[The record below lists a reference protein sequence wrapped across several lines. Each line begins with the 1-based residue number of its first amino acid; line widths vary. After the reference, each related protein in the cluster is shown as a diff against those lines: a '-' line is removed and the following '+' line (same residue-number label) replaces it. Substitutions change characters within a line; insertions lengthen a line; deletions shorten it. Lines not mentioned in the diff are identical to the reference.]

1 MGDVIARGGQAT
13 VHLARDLRSG
23 DEAAIKVFH
32 PHVWADEAFRARVR
46 RERAS
51 LEELDH
57 PNIIPVL
64 DSGES
69 GEHGWIVM
77 HLARG
82 GSLDDRLREGGMG
95 TQEGVRILR
104 QVASALDAAHAAG
117 HLHRDVKPANVLLDP
132 DGHAWL
138 ADFGVTR
145 PVGGSTTMPGQMVGT
160 AAYMAP
166 EVISGGRPGE
176 TADIYGFA
184 CTAFEVLTGRR
195 PFPDDEMASVLFAH
209 VDRPAPAAR
218 DINAALPPGVERALA
233 RGLSKDPAHRPA
245 TATALMDDIA
255 LSLSG
260 PGATVPMQAPAVH
273 RARRRPRM
281 TRATAMLAAGFM
293 ILGGSAAGLAWMAAG
308 ADDAPTA
315 QAPARVPQRIPLP
328 SGSVAGTPA
337 AASAVPG
344 LRGDDLVATA
354 TVGDGA
360 HAYAIDAAPGRT
372 PHQVAQSVASALG
385 AKGMIVQRMDL
396 EGPGSVTLARE
407 PSDVLLVGDEWLV
420 AEVPSVETGRQD
432 VVLAVEGS
440 DIAPLRFMRELAA
453 ARPAAVISPDAG

>member
-23 DEAAIKVFH
+23 DEAAIKIFH
-32 PHVWADEAFRARVR
+32 PHVWADAAFRARVR

-51 LEELDH
+51 LEALDH

-64 DSGES
+64 DAGES

-77 HLARG
+77 RLARG
-82 GSLDDRLREGGMG
+82 GSLDDRLREGSVPID
-95 TQEGVRILR
+95 EGVHILR

-117 HLHRDVKPANVLLDP
+117 HLHRDVKPANVLLGP
-132 DGHAWL
+132 GGHAWL

-145 PVGGSTTMPGQMVGT
+145 PVGGSTTMPGQLVGT

-176 TADIYGFA
+176 TADVYGFA
-184 CTAFEVLTGRR
+184 CMAFEVLTGRR

-209 VDRPAPAAR
+209 VDRPAPGAR

-233 RGLSKDPAHRPA
+233 HGLAKDPARRPA
-245 TATALMDDIA
+245 TASALMDDLA
-255 LSLSG
+255 ASLMG
-260 PGATVPMQAPAVH
+260 PGATVPMRTPAVH
-273 RARRRPRM
+273 RGRRRPRM

-308 ADDAPTA
+308 ADDATPA
-315 QAPARVPQRIPLP
+315 AAPPRVPQRIPLP
-328 SGSVAGTPA
+328 SGSVAGAAA

-360 HAYAIDAAPGRT
+360 HAFAIDAAPGRT
-372 PHQVAQSVASALG
+372 PHEVAKAVTAALG
-385 AKGMIVQRMDL
+385 AEGMIVQRMDL
-396 EGPGSVTLARE
+396 DGPGSVALARE
-407 PSDVLLVGDEWLV
+407 PGDVLLVGDEWLV
-420 AEVPSVETGRQD
+420 AEVPSVEAGRQD
-432 VVLAVEGS
+432 VVLVVEGS
-440 DIAPLRFMRELAA
+440 DMTPLRFMRELAA
-453 ARPAAVISPDAG
+453 ARPADVISPDAG